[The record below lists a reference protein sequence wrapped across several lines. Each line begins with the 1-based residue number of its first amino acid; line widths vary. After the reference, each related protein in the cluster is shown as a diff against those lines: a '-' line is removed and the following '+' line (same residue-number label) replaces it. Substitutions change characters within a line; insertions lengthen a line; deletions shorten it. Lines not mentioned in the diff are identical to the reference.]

1 MPHDFNGRDLTPIH
15 GRVGI
20 VVSRY
25 NDTITN
31 RLLQGALA
39 TLTAAGVADDA
50 VDVCWVP
57 GAWELPVVAQ
67 EMARDG
73 RYVALICL
81 GAVIRG
87 ETTHDEH
94 INRQVS
100 LSLGQ
105 IALDASLP
113 VAFGVLTC
121 NSLEQALQRAGGS
134 VGNKGHEATEA
145 ALEMIRLLARLR
157 QSREASSSAS
167 GGASEGG
174 VAKSYY
180 SNRSEPETNPGVTRP
195 PREPPEAP
203 RAPRPLFPAVET
215 PTTIAPAPPSEIG
228 PRTTTPSEPARAGAE
243 DSAPVTSGSKGPT
256 TTAGSGKRG
265 PRVRR
270 RRGREVVLQMLYADD
285 VHPHRNMADADEFL
299 RRRLNFDP
307 SLVKFASGLLAGVR
321 KNRPEIDV
329 LLSKQAA
336 NWSLQRMA
344 VTDRNVLRLGAYE
357 ILFTETP
364 RVVVINEAV
373 DLARRYGSQQSASFV
388 NGILDRLKVER
399 RDAPAE

>member
-1 MPHDFNGRDLTPIH
+1 MPHDFSGRDQAPIQ

-39 TLTAAGVADDA
+39 TLTAAGLADDA

-57 GAWELPVVAQ
+57 GAWELPLVAQ
-67 EMARDG
+67 ELSRDD
-73 RYVALICL
+73 RYAALVCL

-105 IALDASLP
+105 IALDARLP

-121 NSLEQALQRAGGS
+121 NTLEQALQRAGGN
-134 VGNKGHEATEA
+134 VGNKGHEAAEA
-145 ALEMIRLLARLR
+145 ALEMIRLLARWR
-157 QSREASSSAS
+157 QSRAEGAGASDGASS
-167 GGASEGG
+167 GG

-180 SNRSEPETNPGVTRP
+180 SSRSEPEANSDQPRPERRP
-195 PREPPEAP
+195 PHDPTRT
-203 RAPRPLFPAVET
+203 PRPLFPTVD
-215 PTTIAPAPPSEIG
+215 APESPAAELPSEIHEV
-228 PRTTTPSEPARAGAE
+228 TTTLSELAPQLVADSPATHAPKKSSAAG
-243 DSAPVTSGSKGPT
+243 D
-256 TTAGSGKRG
+256 SGKRG

-270 RRGREVVLQMLYADD
+270 RRAREVVLQMLYADD
-285 VHPHRNMADADEFL
+285 VHPQRNLADAEVFM
-299 RRRLNFDP
+299 RRRLNFQQI
-307 SLVKFASGLLAGVR
+307 LIQFASDLLAGVR
-321 KNRPEIDV
+321 KHRPEIDE

-357 ILFTETP
+357 ILFTDTP

-373 DLARRYGSQQSASFV
+373 DLARRYGSHQSAPFV

-399 RDAPAE
+399 RNAPVE